1 MKFPMKFGYILVMLR
16 TFEPLKVHILRKNV
30 SYKAFLTN
38 LDVSEAFR
46 RVVSFKEVSLTYKR
60 FMESTESHYV
70 FKSIFE
76 SIIFI
81 LVLLDYMPEY
91 LLERKV
97 GH

>member
-1 MKFPMKFGYILVMLR
+1 MKFGYILVMHR
-16 TFEPLKVHILRKNV
+16 TFMPLKVHILRKNV
-30 SYKAFLTN
+30 SCNAFLTN
-38 LDVSEAFR
+38 LDISEAFK
-46 RVVSFKEVSLTYKR
+46 RVESFEEVNVIYKL
-60 FMESTESHYV
+60 FLESNESHYV